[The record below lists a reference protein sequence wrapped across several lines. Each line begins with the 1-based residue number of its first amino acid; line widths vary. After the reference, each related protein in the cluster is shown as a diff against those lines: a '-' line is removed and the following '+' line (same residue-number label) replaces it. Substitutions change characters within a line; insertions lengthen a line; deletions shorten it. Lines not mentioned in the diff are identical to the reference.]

1 MKVPT
6 RASCAREIQLRF
18 NVQTNVVGFVAVE
31 LLSSGSSLVGF
42 RRNESDIIVGNFL
55 ARPATWRGGNPS
67 VNALAGQQVQLHI
80 MFAAARVFSFQF
92 VCKTD
97 DQDLEQTVYDPR
109 PVFHVT
115 PPIGWM
121 NDPNG
126 LCFTR
131 NKITEKVTFHLFYQ
145 AQPNTL

>member
-55 ARPATWRGGNPS
+55 ARPATWRGGNSS

-97 DQDLEQTVYDPR
+97 DQDLQLLVARSYCRGPPR
-109 PVFHVT
+109 
-115 PPIGWM
+115 
-121 NDPNG
+121 
-126 LCFTR
+126 
-131 NKITEKVTFHLFYQ
+131 
-145 AQPNTL
+145 A